1 MVNPF
6 SNPSYLLSPL
16 VALVISFIL
25 IIVVLSWGRRG
36 FNSWI
41 FCGFLLSVGLWGFLI
56 FGMRLSPDVQHAIVW
71 NRVAVV
77 PAIATFV
84 LYYHFTLIYTNAR
97 GQKGF
102 LLASY
107 LLLAIVAAFIPTDL
121 VIKNMRLEDYGY
133 APIQGPL
140 SLPLSIATLPLLGG
154 GVYNLLRR
162 YKASTSYEERNRL
175 LYLAIAILFPVLG
188 AFLDAFT
195 DLPPMFI
202 WSQVVFYIVC
212 SIAILKYHLLDIR
225 IVLRKSLVYLLISVM
240 VATPYVTVLI
250 SLNQALN
257 TIIEPWW
264 THALLILF
272 LAIILQPLHSWA
284 QRFIDRLFY
293 RDRYS
298 YLKALEQFSQKAQSV
313 VDLKELSSTLTRLI
327 SGALRTSSVC
337 LLLPSES
344 GNGLIVVS
352 STGLGNPPYGVVLR
366 NRSPLIKWLKRQQRI
381 LSSEEFNIVPQLQ
394 SLSLREKN
402 NLKQMEAKLC
412 VPILTGPGQLSG
424 ILVLGQKLS
433 QQSYSREDKQL
444 LTTVSNQMAMALE
457 NARLYNESQQEV
469 EERKRAEEL
478 YRVVTNSSPVSIHI
492 IQDGKIA
499 FANRQ
504 FLKETGYAESEV
516 LDRLS
521 LNIVH
526 PEDRETV
533 RESAIEMLKGKRL
546 FPYDFR
552 YIRKSGEVRWSLG
565 TIRSIQYE
573 GKRAALAN
581 FIDITERKRLEEAL
595 QESEQKHRAL
605 FEELNDAAFLA
616 DVETGRIL
624 DTNKQGEVLLG
635 RTREEIIGMHQSEL
649 HPPEMANEYRQRF
662 ATHIQKGHAA
672 DYDGEV
678 IRKDGSIIQVNINAA
693 PITIRGNHLIF
704 GLFRDITER
713 KRAEERE
720 REMQQELLLSSRL
733 ASIGELAAGVAHEIN
748 NPLTGI
754 VGFSERLL
762 RRSTDDET
770 TEELQVIHDE
780 AKRAAIVVRN
790 LLELRAYELKTGNIE
805 VVTDLAPVLCEI
817 SVNFQQI
824 QQVFLNVIVNA
835 EQAISEAN
843 RGGKLHI
850 KTEKT
855 TGYVRISFTDD
866 GPGIPAEHLDKLFDP
881 FFTTRGEK
889 SGTGLGLSICHGIV
903 TEHGGRIYAK
913 TKPGKGAT
921 FFVELPLVSGTVD
934 KSKVGEEGPVCR
946 DK

>member
-1 MVNPF
+1 MINPI
-6 SNPSYLLSPL
+6 SNASYLLPPL
-16 VALVISFIL
+16 VAMGLCLALAVVVWYNSKRIL
-25 IIVVLSWGRRG
+25 SRR
-36 FNSWI
+36 I
-41 FCGFLLSVGLWGFLI
+41 FCGVLLSVGLWSFLT
-56 FGMRLSPDVQHAIVW
+56 FGMRSSPDVNQAVLWVRALLVIGLAIY
-71 NRVAVV
+71 
-77 PAIATFV
+77 I
-84 LYYHFTLIYTNAR
+84 LYYHFTVVYTNAK
-97 GQKGF
+97 GQRII
-102 LLASY
+102 LVAAY
-107 LLLAIVAAFIPTDL
+107 AIVILGAALVPTNL
-121 VIKNMRLEDYGY
+121 VVEGMRWENYGY
-133 APIQGPL
+133 APVIGPMGVPL
-140 SLPLSIATLPLLGG
+140 TISGLPLIGLAIRNLLRQHRDSHAHEERTRIRYLIIAVLFPLLG
-154 GVYNLLRR
+154 
-162 YKASTSYEERNRL
+162 
-175 LYLAIAILFPVLG
+175 AILDG
-188 AFLDAFT
+188 FT
-195 DLPPMFI
+195 NLPPAAI
-202 WSQVVFYIVC
+202 WGNLIFCIIC
-212 SIAILKYHLLDIR
+212 SVAILKYHLLDIR

-257 TIIEPWW
+257 TIMEPWW

-272 LAIILQPLHSWA
+272 LAIILQPLHGWA
-284 QRFIDRLFY
+284 QQFIDRLFY

-298 YLKALEQFSQKAQSV
+298 YLKELEQFSREAQSIV
-313 VDLKELSSTLTRLI
+313 NLKELGSKMIQLI
-327 SGALRTSSVC
+327 GGALRTSCAC
-337 LLLPSES
+337 LLLPSK
-344 GNGLIVVS
+344 GKDGLVMVS
-352 STGLGNPPYGVVLR
+352 SIGLESPTSGVVLR
-366 NRSPLIKWLKRQQRI
+366 DDSPLVKWLKRQQRI
-381 LSSEEFNIVPQLQ
+381 LSSEELNIVSQLQ

-402 NLKQMEAKLC
+402 NLKQMEAKLY

-433 QQSYSREDKQL
+433 QQPYSSEDRQL
-444 LTTVSNQMAMALE
+444 LTTLSSQMAIALE
-457 NARLYNESQQEV
+457 NARLYNESQREV

-492 IQDGKIA
+492 LQDGKIK

-504 FLKETGYAESEV
+504 FLEQTGYAESEV

-546 FPYDFR
+546 SPYDFR
-552 YIRKSGEVRWSLG
+552 YIRKSGEIRWSLG
-565 TIRSIQYE
+565 TVKSIQYK
-573 GKRAALAN
+573 GNRAALGN
-581 FIDITERKRLEEAL
+581 FIDITERK
-595 QESEQKHRAL
+595 Q
-605 FEELNDAAFLA
+605 
-616 DVETGRIL
+616 
-624 DTNKQGEVLLG
+624 
-635 RTREEIIGMHQSEL
+635 
-649 HPPEMANEYRQRF
+649 
-662 ATHIQKGHAA
+662 
-672 DYDGEV
+672 
-678 IRKDGSIIQVNINAA
+678 
-693 PITIRGNHLIF
+693 
-704 GLFRDITER
+704 
-713 KRAEERE
+713 AEERE

-733 ASIGELAAGVAHEIN
+733 ASIGRLAAGVAHEIN

-790 LLELRAYELKTGNIE
+790 LLTFSRRHEQKKELSNTNDIVQKTLKLRAYELKTGNIE

-824 QQVFLNVIVNA
+824 QQVFLNIIVNA
-835 EQAISEAN
+835 EQAMSETN

-913 TKPGKGAT
+913 SKPGKGTT
-921 FFVELPLVSGTVD
+921 FFVELPLATEKMD
-934 KSKVGEEGPVCR
+934 KSKVG
-946 DK
+946 